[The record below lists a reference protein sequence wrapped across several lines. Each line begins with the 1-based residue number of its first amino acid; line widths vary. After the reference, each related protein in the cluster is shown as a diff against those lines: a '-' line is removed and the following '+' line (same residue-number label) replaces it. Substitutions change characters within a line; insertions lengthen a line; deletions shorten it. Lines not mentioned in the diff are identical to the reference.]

1 MKKKGLTRSPT
12 VRNLQQLTKFKP
24 IAKERETEE
33 QSKMD
38 EDWDSE
44 LSNIFGNMQTP
55 TEGSR
60 NHNMEKTFASPKPEN
75 K

>member
-1 MKKKGLTRSPT
+1 MERKRDILLHVKTKESDVEEQKK
-12 VRNLQQLTKFKP
+12 
-24 IAKERETEE
+24 ETEE
-33 QSKMD
+33 QSNMD
-38 EDWDSE
+38 ED

-60 NHNMEKTFASPKPEN
+60 SHNMEKTFASPKPEN